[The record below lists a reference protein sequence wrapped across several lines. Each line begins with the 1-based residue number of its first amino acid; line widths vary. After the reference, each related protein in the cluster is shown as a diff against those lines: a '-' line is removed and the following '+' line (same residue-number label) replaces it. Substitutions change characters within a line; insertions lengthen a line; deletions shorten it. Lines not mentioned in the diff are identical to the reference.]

1 MAIDISEFLADMK
14 EIRKHI
20 DPEEKIRQWQELK
33 QRSQFKP
40 PEKAQSIPKTVSPV
54 LIVLSADLQ
63 KKKESN
69 NKRSQK

>member
-33 QRSQFKP
+33 QRSQSKP

-54 LIVLSADLQ
+54 LIVLSAGP
-63 KKKESN
+63 KKKEGV
-69 NKRSQK
+69 K